1 MKSTEILKVRVSPAI
16 KSQVR
21 SIVER
26 ELLTEAAWL
35 KRIVVQEVRSTESA
49 VVQRVASD
57 ETGTR
62 LAELPTASNDSSF
75 GPRTVYVRFRSEDR
89 LLLEAR
95 SEARGMRLAT
105 YVSVLTRAHLRG
117 LAPLPKEEFLALR
130 QCVAE
135 LAAIG
140 RNINQMARAANETG
154 RTPSSVREEFRAILK
169 ICEALRDNVKGLL
182 KANEKSWRTGH
193 V

>member
-35 KRIVVQEVRSTESA
+35 KRIVVQEVRSTKSA
-49 VVQRVASD
+49 MVQQVASG
-57 ETGTR
+57 ESESR
-62 LAELPTASNDSSF
+62 LGELPAVSNDSSF
-75 GPRTVYVRFRSEDR
+75 GPRTVYVRFRSDDH

-95 SEARGMRLAT
+95 SAARGMRPAT
-105 YVSVLTRAHLRG
+105 YVSVLTRAHLRS
-117 LAPLPKEEFLALR
+117 LAPLPKEEFLALKR
-130 QCVAE
+130 CVAE

-140 RNINQMARAANETG
+140 RNVNQMTRVANEAG
-154 RTPSSVREEFRAILK
+154 KTPGSVREEFRAILK